1 MKQILESLKAQT
13 PRAQLIPSSYT
24 GLYLSP
30 YMTNPTALDDYYLG
44 IKYKTLKFAGES
56 YEDLASLI
64 DTAVNINSYK
74 WDKLYKTLSFEYD
87 PIANV
92 DAEIEETHDIAKKK
106 RTETLGETSGTVTN
120 GQAPF
125 DSATIRDTASSTT
138 ETDQIENTYEDDAY
152 KDVITTTRKGNIGV
166 TSSQS
171 LVLEERRVADFK
183 YLDVIFKDI
192 MDVIALPYF
201 S

>member
-1 MKQILESLKAQT
+1 MKQILESLKTQT

-30 YMTNPTALDDYYLG
+30 YMSDATNFDDYYLG
-44 IKYKTLKFAGES
+44 IKYKTLEFAGES
-56 YEDLASLI
+56 YEDLANLINVAVSL
-64 DTAVNINSYK
+64 NSYK
-74 WDKLYKTLSFEYD
+74 WDKLYKTLSLDYD

-92 DAEIEETHDIAKKK
+92 DATIEETRDIAKKK

-125 DSATIRDTASSTT
+125 DSTEIRDTASSTT
-138 ETDQIENTYEDDAY
+138 ETDEIENTYEDDAY
-152 KDVITTTRKGNIGV
+152 KDVITTTRTGNIGI
-166 TSSQS
+166 TSSQE
-171 LVLEERRVADFK
+171 LLTAERKVADFK
-183 YLDVIFKDI
+183 YLDIIFKDI
-192 MDVIALPYF
+192 MDVIAMPYF